1 MKRKIEKTAH
11 STCLNRIGFSLIEV
25 ILALGIFLVTV
36 LALVGLIGPTLKS
49 VDEVEKIDEVAS
61 VVNTVN
67 VFLQSSAKIA
77 TATDSKFNAIF
88 KAVADGGEATLFV
101 YRRYIDA
108 NSADTELKVGF
119 AAGELVGS
127 QAQLAVA
134 DFDYPVGNIYRVVL
148 TPSSVNPDTMVT
160 DLGDGQYPRYKLSV
174 ATADLFT
181 EGAFAMEARIFAEEP
196 GASDIMSISLASLN
210 PEYAI
215 FTYNT
220 AIVR

>member
-1 MKRKIEKTAH
+1 MKRKIEKTAQ
-11 STCLNRIGFSLIEV
+11 SACLNRIGFSLIEV

-49 VDEVEKIDEVAS
+49 VDEVKKANEVGS

-67 VFLQSSAKIA
+67 AFLQSSSKIA
-77 TATDSKFNAIF
+77 TSTDSRFNAIF

-108 NSADTELKVGF
+108 SSADTELTVGF

-127 QAQLAVA
+127 QAQLAAA
-134 DFDYPVGNIYRVVL
+134 DFDYPAGDIYRVVL

-160 DLGDGQYPRYKLSV
+160 DLGDVEYPRYKLSV

-181 EGAFAMEARIFAEEP
+181 EGAFAMEVRIFAEEP
-196 GASDIMSISLASLN
+196 SASDIMSIPLASLT
-210 PEYAI
+210 PEEAI